1 MDFTAHIRESDG
13 MEQSVTEHCRN
24 VAALAESYG
33 ESVGL
38 GKLARLQG
46 IFHDAGKLNRDFYA
60 YIHGDSRFHRGEI
73 DHCYAGAKYLCA
85 FSDRHFPDQ
94 EMPYR
99 TSRLIARTILS
110 HHGLHDWLTESG
122 DDYFRIRN
130 AKVERYEEIEPNLD
144 AMLAEMGYSEA
155 SLKALLEKQK
165 YPILLD
171 AQESMTGDY
180 HEDFSVFQRTKLEYL
195 TDSYDNAQAANFCW
209 EQFKVHR
216 SVLMVVNTRKTAA
229 DLYRRL
235 KERVEDGEENVHL
248 IHLSTNMCPA
258 HRENAIR
265 EMRKYLQDGESVI
278 CVTTQLIEAG
288 VDISFGCVVRS
299 KAGLSNAAQ
308 AAGRCNRH
316 GEMRKICP
324 VYLMKLTEENIDR
337 LKEIVSAQYVTSA
350 VWDSLCMQQ
359 KEKETDLLS
368 VETLSQYF
376 QKLYQE
382 NQKELSFPQSENDQ
396 DLLKLLSTDSKR
408 AELGKGNRSKY
419 DKFSLQAF
427 ATAGKAF
434 HVIED
439 AGESVIVPYDEDAGQ
454 MIRDLN
460 GDLEF
465 GQMQKL
471 LRSVQKYTV
480 SVYAGDKR
488 KLAEAGALC
497 PLHCGALALE
507 ENFYDKTA
515 LGLLTE
521 GQERPFL
528 DL

>member
-1 MDFTAHIRESDG
+1 M
-13 MEQSVTEHCRN
+13 
-24 VAALAESYG
+24 
-33 ESVGL
+33 
-38 GKLARLQG
+38 
-46 IFHDAGKLNRDFYA
+46 
-60 YIHGDSRFHRGEI
+60 
-73 DHCYAGAKYLCA
+73 
-85 FSDRHFPDQ
+85 
-94 EMPYR
+94 
-99 TSRLIARTILS
+99 
-110 HHGLHDWLTESG
+110 
-122 DDYFRIRN
+122 
-130 AKVERYEEIEPNLD
+130 
-144 AMLAEMGYSEA
+144 
-155 SLKALLEKQK
+155 
-165 YPILLD
+165 
-171 AQESMTGDY
+171 
-180 HEDFSVFQRTKLEYL
+180 
-195 TDSYDNAQAANFCW
+195 
-209 EQFKVHR
+209 
-216 SVLMVVNTRKTAA
+216 
-229 DLYRRL
+229 
-235 KERVEDGEENVHL
+235 
-248 IHLSTNMCPA
+248 
-258 HRENAIR
+258 
-265 EMRKYLQDGESVI
+265 
-278 CVTTQLIEAG
+278 
-288 VDISFGCVVRS
+288 
-299 KAGLSNAAQ
+299 
-308 AAGRCNRH
+308 
-316 GEMRKICP
+316 
-324 VYLMKLTEENIDR
+324 
-337 LKEIVSAQYVTSA
+337 TSA